1 MRNVNEKRENMKL
14 NSVNL
19 RAQKKK
25 KKKKK
30 TEKKARRCR

>member
-25 KKKKK
+25 KKKKNR
-30 TEKKARRCR
+30 KKSTTL

>member
-14 NSVNL
+14 NNVNL

-25 KKKKK
+25 TKKKK
-30 TEKKARRCR
+30 